1 MAEGFNTVS
10 VFSIDEERLRFRV
23 ICAIDAATA
32 GYDAQGEYD
41 INIPIPTSFTNSH
54 EYSSCRIKCD
64 VLTATINAAAT
75 AANAV
80 WSTRAGGFLRNGNVE
95 LQLSAPSS
103 QTTLTAVNAAAGNPG
118 AFNEPVEETTGFK
131 QIVPLQFVVVGGLAA
146 GWNPAIA
153 SSGGWMS
160 VGDQPPIICAN
171 PFGSRLTLRLVD
183 VFSRNPIFLC
193 NANAA
198 PGVDIGKYTLQ
209 FEIEMVADK

>member
-1 MAEGFNTVS
+1 MANVVN

-23 ICAIDAATA
+23 ICAIDAQAA

-64 VLTATINAAAT
+64 VLTATIQAAAT

-80 WSTRAGGFLRNGNVE
+80 WSTRAGDFLRNGNVE

-103 QTTLTAVNAAAGNPG
+103 QTSLTAVNAAVGNPG
-118 AFNEPVEETTGFK
+118 AFNEPVEETSGFK
-131 QIVPLQFVVVGGLAA
+131 QIVPLQFVVIGGAA
-146 GWNPAIA
+146 AAWNPGVA
-153 SSGGWMS
+153 SSGGWVN
-160 VGDQPPIICAN
+160 VGEQPAIICAN
-171 PFGSRLTLRLVD
+171 PFGSRLRLRFVD
-183 VFSRNPIFLC
+183 VFSRNPIFLA
-193 NANAA
+193 NAAAA

-209 FEIEMVADK
+209 FEIEMVPDK

>member
-1 MAEGFNTVS
+1 MTTGLNTIN

-23 ICAIDAATA
+23 IIGIDALTA

-64 VLTATINAAAT
+64 VLTATIQAAAT

-103 QTTLTAVNAAAGNPG
+103 QTTLTSINAAVNNPG
-118 AFNEPVEETTGFK
+118 SFNEPREETSGFK
-131 QIVPLQFVVVGGLAA
+131 QLIPLQFVTIGGAA
-146 GWNPAIA
+146 AAWNPGVA
-153 SSGGWMS
+153 SSGAWVN
-160 VGDQPPIICAN
+160 VGETAPIICAN
-171 PFGSRLTLRLVD
+171 PFGSRLTLRFVD
-183 VFSRNPIFLC
+183 VFSRNPIFLA
-193 NANAA
+193 NAAAA
-198 PGVDIGKYTLQ
+198 PGVDIGRYALQ